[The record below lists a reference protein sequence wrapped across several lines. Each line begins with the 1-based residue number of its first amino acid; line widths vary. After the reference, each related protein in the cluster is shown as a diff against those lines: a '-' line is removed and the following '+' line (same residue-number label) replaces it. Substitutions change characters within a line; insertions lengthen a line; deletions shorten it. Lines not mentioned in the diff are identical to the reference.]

1 MLIMLKK
8 TTEDIVV
15 DTIVY
20 IVMIGVLIATFYPV
34 IYQVAMYFSSADAVS
49 RKQVWLWP
57 VGFNFDN
64 YKLVLK
70 HEYIPRS
77 FMNSIFYTVV
87 GTAYSMFLT
96 ILGAYALSRKKYFGI
111 DFFMFL
117 IAFTMLFG
125 GGLIPTFLL
134 VRSLGLYGS
143 RWALIIPAAI
153 SQYNLIVMRTS
164 MQQIPDSIEE
174 SAKIDGANDFI
185 ILFKIMLPMCVP
197 VLATISLFYA
207 VGKWNDFFGGLVY
220 LKDKSKYP
228 LQLVARELLISMTD
242 QTLNRAT
249 IVGAGSSNTAELE
262 ALRNITP
269 ASFRAA
275 VVIVVIFPL
284 LIVYPFLQKYFIKGV
299 MIGAIK
305 G

>member
-1 MLIMLKK
+1 
-8 TTEDIVV
+8 
-15 DTIVY
+15 
-20 IVMIGVLIATFYPV
+20 
-34 IYQVAMYFSSADAVS
+34 
-49 RKQVWLWP
+49 
-57 VGFNFDN
+57 
-64 YKLVLK
+64 
-70 HEYIPRS
+70 
-77 FMNSIFYTVV
+77 
-87 GTAYSMFLT
+87 
-96 ILGAYALSRKKYFGI
+96 
-111 DFFMFL
+111 
-117 IAFTMLFG
+117 
-125 GGLIPTFLL
+125 
-134 VRSLGLYGS
+134 
-143 RWALIIPAAI
+143 
-153 SQYNLIVMRTS
+153 

-242 QTLNRAT
+242 QTLNRST

>member
-1 MLIMLKK
+1 MLRK

-15 DTIVY
+15 DIVVY
-20 IVMIGVLIATFYPV
+20 IVMIGVLIATLYPV
-34 IYQVAMYFSSADAVS
+34 IYQIALSFSSANAVA
-49 RKQVWLWP
+49 RNQVWLWP

-70 HEYIPRS
+70 HEYIPKS
-77 FMNSIFYTVV
+77 FMNSVFYTVV

-96 ILGAYALSRKKYFGI
+96 ILGAYALSRKKYFGR

-134 VRSLGLYGS
+134 VKGLGLYGS
-143 RWALIIPAAI
+143 RWALIIPAAV

-185 ILFKIMLPMCVP
+185 ILFKIMLPMSVP
-197 VLATISLFYA
+197 VLVTISLFYA

-220 LKDKSKYP
+220 LKDKTKYP
-228 LQLVARELLISMTD
+228 LQLVARELLIAMTD

-249 IVGAGSSNTAELE
+249 IAGAGSSNTAELE